1 MTSQEQTAP
10 TFELDVTDLTE
21 DTPYSE
27 AVTPTP
33 KAPKGGPNELEEWA
47 ETQVSGSPS
56 AAFFDVET
64 GPRPEDELRE
74 LYHEKTLEEFSETCD
89 KRWKPE
95 TVATKYE
102 EYKAEA
108 WGNFVSRAALSPTTG
123 RVLLI
128 GLLTREGMYVFDDS
142 LADENEAALLT
153 KFWEIV
159 DRCLANKTPLIGH
172 NSNSF
177 DLPFLVRRSW
187 LLGVYVPR
195 EIRQG
200 RYWHPLFRDTMEWWA
215 CGGRD
220 FTSLN
225 FLAEFFGVGQ
235 KTEGVSGADFA
246 KLWFGSEED
255 RAKALEYAE
264 QDVRLTAAIA
274 AKMGMVP

>member
-1 MTSQEQTAP
+1 MTNEGPVLLS
-10 TFELDVTDLTE
+10 FDLGDIGE

-27 AVTPTP
+27 TILPMSAPP
-33 KAPKGGPNELEEWA
+33 KSGPNELEEWA
-47 ETQVSGSPS
+47 EAQVSGAAPS
-56 AAFFDVET
+56 AVHFDIET
-64 GPRPEDELRE
+64 GPRPENELRA
-74 LYHEKTLEEFSETCD
+74 LYHEKTLEEFAETCD

-95 TVATKYE
+95 TVAVKYE
-102 EYKAEA
+102 EYKVKA
-108 WGNFVSRAALSPTTG
+108 WDEFVSRAALSPVTG

-128 GLLTREGMYVFDDS
+128 SVLGDKDK
-142 LADENEAALLT
+142 APAIIANDENEPAMLYS
-153 KFWEIV
+153 FWILVE
-159 DRCLANKTPLIGH
+159 DWLANKTRIIGH

-215 CGGRD
+215 CGARGEM
-220 FTSLN
+220 TSLN
-225 FLAEFFGVGQ
+225 TLGAFFGVGQ
-235 KTEGVSGADFA
+235 KTKGVSGGDFA
-246 KLWFGSEED
+246 KLWFGTPED